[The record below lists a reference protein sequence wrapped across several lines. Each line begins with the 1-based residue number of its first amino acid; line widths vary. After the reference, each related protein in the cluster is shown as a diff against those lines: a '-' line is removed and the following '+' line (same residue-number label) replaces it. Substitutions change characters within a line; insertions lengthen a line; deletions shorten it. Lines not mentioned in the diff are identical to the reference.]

1 MFFVFLGPA
10 GVERILPEKLQ
21 KQVTA
26 AWGERGARWLEG
38 LPDLLEGLLQI

>member
-1 MFFVFLGPA
+1 MN
-10 GVERILPEKLQ
+10 LPEGLQ

-26 AWGERGARWLEG
+26 AWGERGARWLEE